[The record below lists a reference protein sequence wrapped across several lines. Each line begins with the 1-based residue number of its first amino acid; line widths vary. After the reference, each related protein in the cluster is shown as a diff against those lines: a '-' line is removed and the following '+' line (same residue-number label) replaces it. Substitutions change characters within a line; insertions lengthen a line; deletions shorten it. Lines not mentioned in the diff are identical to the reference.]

1 MPLPTQPQPE
11 RALMLELI
19 RDTGSMVYIAPSH
32 VVTVMPVRAG
42 GLSSEVYA
50 DIVISVGPH
59 IKVRG
64 TAKQI
69 AEKVS
74 KALEKVMQ

>member
-1 MPLPTQPQPE
+1 
-11 RALMLELI
+11 MLELI

-42 GLSSEVYA
+42 GLSSEAYA

-64 TAKQI
+64 NAKEI

-74 KALEKVMQ
+74 KALGEEILQ